1 MNAAQSKLLAWS
13 AAGALGVAL
22 TAYVG
27 WFVSRIRT
35 IELMVTKERMEAVL
49 EDVGEIIQK
58 ADNIVPYP
66 RVQAAVIDLDW
77 TGRPPAE
84 APPVEAQPDVPAP
97 TAVPVADL
105 VKVMF
110 MSFDAEAPAESVCV
124 LKYTPAARVSA
135 PPTGTGALQGWIKR
149 PGDALDAPLEHIL
162 VHAIRPDGVE
172 FSFTEEGREHELL
185 APGEYDLRGVLVLS
199 DESEIV
205 LRPSS
210 IQVPRVFA
218 GEPPPK
224 TTALGDGVFQIG
236 YEDAQYIGENYA
248 SILSSEVRP
257 VDHRDPRTGR
267 KDGIQVMDVT
277 PGSVAAQHGLSTG
290 DVVKSINGH
299 PVTSKQEAITF
310 VKNNVDVYDKWE
322 VVVESKGRLKTL
334 VYYSP
339 KK

>member
-1 MNAAQSKLLAWS
+1 
-13 AAGALGVAL
+13 
-22 TAYVG
+22 
-27 WFVSRIRT
+27 
-35 IELMVTKERMEAVL
+35 MEAVL
-49 EDVGEIIQK
+49 ENVGEIVQK

-66 RVQAAVIDLDW
+66 RVQTAVIDLDW

-84 APPVEAQPDVPAP
+84 APPVAVEPEAPPP
-97 TAVPVADL
+97 SAVPVADL
-105 VKVMF
+105 LKVMF

-124 LKYTPAARVSA
+124 LKYLPAARVSSA
-135 PPTGTGALQGWIKR
+135 PTGSGALQGWIKR
-149 PGDALDAPLEHIL
+149 PGDALDSPLGHIL

-172 FSFTEEGREHELL
+172 FAFSDEGREHELL

-205 LRPSS
+205 VRPSG
-210 IQVPRVFA
+210 IQVPRVLA
-218 GEPPPK
+218 GDPPPK
-224 TTALGDGVFQIG
+224 TTSLGDGVFQIG
-236 YEDAQYIGENYA
+236 YEDARYIGDNYA
-248 SILSSEVRP
+248 EILSSEVRP

-267 KDGIQVMDVT
+267 KDGIQVMDVA

-299 PVTSKQEAITF
+299 PVTSQSEAIKF
-310 VKNNVDVYDKWE
+310 VKGNLDVYDKWE